1 MSANSRCLI
10 LAGPTREYIDPVR
23 YISNASSG
31 LQGMALA
38 EEALGRGY
46 EVELIL
52 GPAEYDPPAGA
63 TVINVVSAAEMLA
76 AARKRHPS
84 CAVLIGAAAVSDFR
98 PETPHSSKRKSG
110 GDDLDLR
117 LKATEDILALL
128 GRAKNSRVHAGFA
141 LETEDH
147 LANARGKLEAK
158 NLDWIVVN
166 DAAAIGR
173 ESGDYHIL
181 GADGSEH
188 PLGRL
193 SKRELA
199 SELLDRI
206 EAPAACS

>member
-46 EVELIL
+46 EVELVL
-52 GPAEYDPPAGA
+52 GPVEYDPPAGA
-63 TVINVVSAAEMLA
+63 AVTNVVSAAEMLA
-76 AARKRHPS
+76 AARERHPD

-98 PETPHSSKRKSG
+98 PETSHSSKRKSG

-117 LKATEDILALL
+117 LEATEDILALL
-128 GRAKNSRVHAGFA
+128 GREKGSRVHAGFA

-147 LANARGKLEAK
+147 LAKARGKLAAK
-158 NLDWIVVN
+158 KLDWIVVN

-181 GADGSEH
+181 GADGSER

-193 SKRELA
+193 GKRELA
-199 SELLDRI
+199 SQLLDRI
-206 EAPAACS
+206 ETPDACS